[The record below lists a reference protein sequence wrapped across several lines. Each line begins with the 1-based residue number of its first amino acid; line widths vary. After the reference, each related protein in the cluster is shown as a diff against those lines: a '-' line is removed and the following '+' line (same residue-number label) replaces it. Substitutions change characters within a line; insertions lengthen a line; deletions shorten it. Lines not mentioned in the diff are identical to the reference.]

1 MKGVFDPNVIR
12 VNLKQTDDDVE
23 KLFFVEKLV
32 TKSPIV
38 LVAKEPVDLQTSISP
53 RKSKQVET
61 YMECGIGDSPSCNAF
76 KTV

>member
-1 MKGVFDPNVIR
+1 MKGVFDPNVIW
-12 VNLKQTDDDVE
+12 VNLKQMDDDVE
-23 KLFFVEKLV
+23 KFFFVEKLI

-38 LVAKEPVDLQTSISP
+38 LVTKETVDLQISISL

-61 YMECGIGDSPSCNAF
+61 YMECGIGNSSSCNAF